1 MKKIALI
8 LFIFPV
14 SLFGYG
20 QIHSCITQ
28 QEAEKIL
35 GQPAHLSMS
44 SSETKDKII
53 KYRCTYTVNNKE
65 VAAGRESN
73 LYYLFEEYE
82 KAGAAGKSFADILS
96 ANAGM
101 PGLYRLNG
109 MGDEAIIQTD
119 SLNFQ
124 LIIIRKSD
132 KIIRMKVNK
141 VTGTTSISEL
151 KAVAKKITDLL

>member
-1 MKKIALI
+1 MTKIALI
-8 LFIFPV
+8 LFLFPV
-14 SLFGYG
+14 SLTSHG
-20 QIHSCITQ
+20 QSHSCITQ

-44 SSETKDKII
+44 SSETKDNII
-53 KYRCTYTVNNKE
+53 KYRCTYTANTKE

-82 KAGAAGKSFADILS
+82 KAGAAGESFAHILS

-109 MGDEAIIQTD
+109 VGDEAIIQTD
-119 SLNFQ
+119 TLNFQ
-124 LIIIRKSD
+124 LIMVRKSD

-141 VTGTTSISEL
+141 VTGTTSIIEL
-151 KAVAKKITDLL
+151 KAIAKKITDLL